1 MERLK
6 GGIKH
11 LLTSKKT
18 MLVLFVAILFI
29 IVAIYVYR
37 RSIKPGMNPKYV
49 ANKEYLHGE
58 SKDGGTVRPDAEKTA
73 DLMFFYTTW
82 CPHCKN
88 AKPEWDKFKKKIGP
102 NKVNGY
108 KINFLEID
116 CEKNEEEATKYKVE
130 GYPTIKLVKDN
141 TIIEYD
147 AKPSYDTLTQFLNQF
162 TKG

>member
-1 MERLK
+1 MDRLK
-6 GGIKH
+6 GGLQQ
-11 LLTSKKT
+11 LLTNKKVIVA
-18 MLVLFVAILFI
+18 LVIVIIFI
-29 IVAIYVYR
+29 IVAVYVYR
-37 RSIKPGMNPKYV
+37 RSIKPGINPKYV
-49 ANKEYLHGE
+49 SNKEYLHGE
-58 SKDGGTVRPDAEKTA
+58 SEEGGRPGDEKVA

-88 AKPEWDKFKKKIGP
+88 AKPEWDKFKKHIGP

-108 KINFLEID
+108 KINFIEID
-116 CEKNEEEATKYKVE
+116 CEKNEAEATKYKVE

-147 AKPSYDTLTQFLNQF
+147 AKPSYDTLTQFLDQF